1 MRGRGGAH
9 LHPPDVDGK
18 NRGEEKHLQ
27 EEVGHQPHD
36 SKQTELLKTKNSGL
50 CKSHICI
57 KRKRKLFVSVLSEMR
72 RWQYLDSWNQGKIS
86 NQDDAQLSG
95 HVLHD
100 RPALI
105 TKTCTHMRETGICDG
120 RSKKEVSHIGFTL
133 SDAEFDLQVDG
144 GGHH

>member
-1 MRGRGGAH
+1 
-9 LHPPDVDGK
+9 
-18 NRGEEKHLQ
+18 
-27 EEVGHQPHD
+27 
-36 SKQTELLKTKNSGL
+36 
-50 CKSHICI
+50 
-57 KRKRKLFVSVLSEMR
+57 MR

-105 TKTCTHMRETGICDG
+105 TKTCTQTRETRICDG
-120 RSKKEVSHIGFTL
+120 RSKKKVSHIGFTL

-144 GGHH
+144 SGHHRLGEDQDVLQTDHHHQVREDLPREVEEKGLDMIFEN